1 MGTYMI
7 YRDIAEV
14 SMFDCQVTMTTK
26 FLFKVNFD
34 VLTGKYIYIC
44 IHHKWEIYGIVFLFF
59 AWVALLSKSKQLFW
73 YVNELFAQCHVFG

>member
-7 YRDIAEV
+7 YIDIAEV

-34 VLTGKYIYIC
+34 VLTGKYIYIYVYT
-44 IHHKWEIYGIVFLFF
+44 ISG
-59 AWVALLSKSKQLFW
+59 KSMGSCFCSLRGW
-73 YVNELFAQCHVFG
+73 PS